1 MENPY
6 ITFCNDPANSMNC
19 DSCPYNINAT
29 RPESVLPCGQFIC
42 WVDLTG
48 IRNEDE
54 ESES

>member
-29 RPESVLPCGQFIC
+29 RPESVLPCGQFVC

-48 IRNEDE
+48 SRNEDE